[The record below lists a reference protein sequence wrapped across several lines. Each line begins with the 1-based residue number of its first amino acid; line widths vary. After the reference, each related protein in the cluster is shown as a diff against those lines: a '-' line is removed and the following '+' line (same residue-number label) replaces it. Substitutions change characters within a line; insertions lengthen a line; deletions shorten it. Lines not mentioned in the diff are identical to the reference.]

1 MCCGKPDPVPAVSE
15 SGNRMVKMPDGNIV
29 EVTSRKDE
37 QEKRQAVYA
46 AMREQ
51 AKNSW
56 TSQPS

>member
-15 SGNRMVKMPDGNIV
+15 AGNRMVKMPDGNFV
-29 EVTSRKDE
+29 EVTSRTDE

-46 AMREQ
+46 AMRDV
-51 AKNSW
+51 ARNNW